1 MQEHES
7 VSSLWLF
14 RIPRS
19 RVCRTEMAAYKMHMQ
34 VHVWN
39 AYLTICIRFS
49 DAKGFPKKK
58 LPLVFL
64 SFGKY
69 RSFRS
74 IKACDISV
82 NFSRPGF
89 SNGGIKRTTLVLR
102 EDSENF
108 QLKLSP

>member
-1 MQEHES
+1 
-7 VSSLWLF
+7 
-14 RIPRS
+14 
-19 RVCRTEMAAYKMHMQ
+19 MHMQ

-39 AYLTICIRFS
+39 AYLTLFTRFS
-49 DAKGFPKKK
+49 EGFPKKTFPF
-58 LPLVFL
+58 LFFL
-64 SFGKY
+64 SFGEY
-69 RSFRS
+69 RRFRS

-89 SNGGIKRTTLVLR
+89 SAGGIKRTSLVLR